1 MKADSSESMPKSA
14 PLYMTAEF
22 FNVDGKRYK
31 FEEIMM
37 STDLVIELVNSTGH
51 MTKLRFWA
59 HRQSER
65 DYPIDK
71 EAEQEHLVHSVA
83 INNGQFVKM
92 PDISGKPKHGFFT
105 RFIGKLLGGD

>member
-1 MKADSSESMPKSA
+1 MKMDNSESVPKSA
-14 PLYMTAEF
+14 PVYMTAEF

-51 MTKLRFWA
+51 MTKLRFRA
-59 HRQSER
+59 YHQSER

-71 EAEQEHLVHSVA
+71 EAEQEHLEHAVA

-92 PDISGKPKHGFFT
+92 PGIPGKPKPGIFT